1 MERSQMSIMIRLEN
15 IERIGNIIKAH
26 VQICQMEPEYFD
38 IEVDL
43 QEENIVSCTREM
55 DMFVAQALAKL
66 VNLADEYG
74 DKPLPKTEVSAWY

>member
-1 MERSQMSIMIRLEN
+1 MIRLEN
-15 IERIGNIIKAH
+15 IERIGNLIKAH

-43 QEENIVSCTREM
+43 QEEYIVSCMRKT

-74 DKPLPKTEVSAWY
+74 DTPIPKKATSVWY

>member
-1 MERSQMSIMIRLEN
+1 MIHLEN

-55 DMFVAQALAKL
+55 DMYVAQAIARL

-74 DKPLPKTEVSAWY
+74 DTPIPKKATSVWY

>member
-1 MERSQMSIMIRLEN
+1 MIRLEN
-15 IERIGNIIKAH
+15 IERRGNIIKAH

-55 DMFVAQALAKL
+55 DMYVAQAIARL

-74 DKPLPKTEVSAWY
+74 DTPIPKKATSVWY

>member
-1 MERSQMSIMIRLEN
+1 MIRLEN

-55 DMFVAQALAKL
+55 DMYVAQAIARL

-74 DKPLPKTEVSAWY
+74 DTPIPKKATSVWY

>member
-1 MERSQMSIMIRLEN
+1 MIRLEE
-15 IERIGNIIKAH
+15 IEKKGNIIKAH

-43 QEENIVSCTREM
+43 QEENIVSCTREV

-74 DKPLPKTEVSAWY
+74 DTPIPKKATSVWY

>member
-1 MERSQMSIMIRLEN
+1 
-15 IERIGNIIKAH
+15 
-26 VQICQMEPEYFD
+26 
-38 IEVDL
+38 
-43 QEENIVSCTREM
+43 M

>member
-1 MERSQMSIMIRLEN
+1 MIIMIRLEN
-15 IERIGNIIKAH
+15 IVRIGNIIKAH

-43 QEENIVSCTREM
+43 QEENLVNCTRDM
-55 DMFVAQALAKL
+55 DMYVAQAIAKL

-74 DKPLPKTEVSAWY
+74 DKPIPKKATSVWY

>member
-1 MERSQMSIMIRLEN
+1 MIRLE
-15 IERIGNIIKAH
+15 NIIKAH

-43 QEENIVSCTREM
+43 QEENIVSCTREL

-74 DKPLPKTEVSAWY
+74 DTPIPKKATSVWY

>member
-1 MERSQMSIMIRLEN
+1 MRIRVKN
-15 IERIGNIIKAH
+15 IEVIGKIIRAH
-26 VQICQMEPEYFD
+26 VQMWQTHPEYFD
-38 IEVDL
+38 IVVDL
-43 QEENIVSCTREM
+43 KEEQIVKCTREI

>member
-1 MERSQMSIMIRLEN
+1 MIRLEN
-15 IERIGNIIKAH
+15 IERIGNLIKAH
-26 VQICQMEPEYFD
+26 VQICQMKPEYFD

-74 DKPLPKTEVSAWY
+74 DTPIPKKATSVWY

>member
-1 MERSQMSIMIRLEN
+1 MIRLEN
-15 IERIGNIIKAH
+15 IERIGNLIKAH

-55 DMFVAQALAKL
+55 DMYVTQAIARL
-66 VNLADEYG
+66 VKLADEYG
-74 DKPLPKTEVSAWY
+74 DTPIPKKATSVWY

>member
-1 MERSQMSIMIRLEN
+1 MIRLEN

-26 VQICQMEPEYFD
+26 VQICQTHPEYFD
-38 IEVDL
+38 IVVDL
-43 QEENIVSCTREM
+43 KEEQIVKCTREI

-74 DKPLPKTEVSAWY
+74 DTPIPKKATSVWY